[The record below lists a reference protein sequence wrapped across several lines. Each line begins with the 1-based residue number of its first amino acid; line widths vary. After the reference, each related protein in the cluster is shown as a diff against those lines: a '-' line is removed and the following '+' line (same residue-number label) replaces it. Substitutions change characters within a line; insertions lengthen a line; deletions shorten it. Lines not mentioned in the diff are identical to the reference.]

1 MELKDLRREKVL
13 VDIISERD
21 AMIDTLIQEIE
32 KLKAQLADKAKEG
45 K

>member
-1 MELKDLRREKVL
+1 MELKDLRREKIL
-13 VDIISERD
+13 ADIISERD

>member
-13 VDIISERD
+13 TDIISERD
-21 AMIDTLIQEIE
+21 AMIDALIQEIE
-32 KLKAQLADKAKEG
+32 KLKAQLSESKEG

>member
-1 MELKDLRREKVL
+1 MELKDLRREKIL
-13 VDIISERD
+13 TDIISERD
-21 AMIDTLIQEIE
+21 AMIDALIQEIE

>member
-1 MELKDLRREKVL
+1 MELRDLRREKVL
-13 VDIISERD
+13 ADIISERD

>member
-1 MELKDLRREKVL
+1 MELKYLRREKVL

>member
-1 MELKDLRREKVL
+1 MRREKIL
-13 VDIISERD
+13 ADIISERD

>member
-1 MELKDLRREKVL
+1 MELKDLRREKIL
-13 VDIISERD
+13 ADIISEWD